1 MKRREFTK
9 LTGLSIIAIST
20 TGFINFNGKNY
31 VGDCETTSDI
41 LGPFY
46 RPESPVRDNL
56 VIKGQPGEIVEL
68 SGTVR
73 HKDCSTGYSN
83 AKVEL
88 WHCSND
94 EIYDNDSD
102 EFRYRGTTY
111 CDENG
116 HYKFTTQMPVP
127 YDAGGG
133 EVRPA
138 HFHMMFS
145 APGYQSLITQIYFE
159 GDPFLKDDP
168 STIDPRAKQRIL
180 KLSKEGEVSK
190 IIFDCNMNDQLKP
203 SIEALKSI
211 TGRYREINSGTISE
225 FFIRDGDLWIK
236 NEVFGKV
243 FTYVGKNDFEYD
255 GLPEGMYEKLHFD
268 LREDGKVFL
277 TKSTSYGNGVEKVRN
292 FDRI

>member
-20 TGFINFNGKNY
+20 TGFISFNGEYY

-46 RPESPVRDNL
+46 RPDSPVRENL
-56 VIKGQPGEIVEL
+56 VIKGMPGEIVQL
-68 SGTVR
+68 TGTVR
-73 HKDCSTGYSN
+73 HKDCVTPYAK

-94 EIYDNDSD
+94 EVYDNDSED
-102 EFRYRGTTY
+102 FRYRGTTY
-111 CDENG
+111 CDEKGN
-116 HYKFTTQMPVP
+116 YKFLTQMPVP

-133 EVRPA
+133 EIRPA

-159 GDPFLKDDP
+159 GDKYLDKDP
-168 STIDPRAKQRIL
+168 SSSNSRAKNRIL
-180 KLSKEGEVSK
+180 KFQKEGDVHK
-190 IIFDCNMNDQLKP
+190 IVFDCNMNDKLKP
-203 SIEALKSI
+203 TDEALKSLVGTYKNI
-211 TGRYREINSGTISE
+211 ETGEISE
-225 FFIRDGDLWIK
+225 YFSRDGDLWVK
-236 NEVFGKV
+236 NDIFGKV
-243 FTYVGKNDFEYD
+243 YNYVDKNEFEYG

-268 LREDGKVFL
+268 LKPEGEVVLKKSVSYGDGKEIIKTFMRV
-277 TKSTSYGNGVEKVRN
+277 
-292 FDRI
+292 

>member
-20 TGFINFNGKNY
+20 SGFIRFDGEGY

-46 RPESPVRDNL
+46 RPDSPLRENL
-56 VIKGQPGEIVEL
+56 VIKDMPGEIVEL

-73 HKDCSTGYSN
+73 HKDCITPYAN

-94 EIYDNDSD
+94 EVYDNESE

-111 CDENG
+111 CDKKGN
-116 HYKFTTQMPVP
+116 YKFLTQMPVP
-127 YDAGGG
+127 YDVGGG

-159 GDPFLKDDP
+159 GDKYLDKDP
-168 STIDPRAKQRIL
+168 SSSNPRAKNRVL
-180 KLSKEGEVSK
+180 KLEKQGEVYK
-190 IIFDCNMNDQLKP
+190 IVFDCNMNDKLKP
-203 SIEALKSI
+203 TDAALNSLVGKYKNLE
-211 TGRYREINSGTISE
+211 TGEIIE
-225 FFIRDGDLWIK
+225 FFAKDGDLWVK

-243 FTYVGKNDFEYD
+243 FTYTGKNSFEYG
-255 GLPEGMYEKLHFD
+255 GLPQGMYEKLYFD
-268 LREDGKVFL
+268 LKPEGKVL
-277 TKSTSYGNGVEKVRN
+277 LKKSVSYGEGKEVVKTFLRT
-292 FDRI
+292 

>member
-20 TGFINFNGKNY
+20 TGWISFNGKSY

-46 RPESPVRDNL
+46 RPDSPVRDNL

-73 HKDCSTGYSN
+73 HKDCSTGYKN

-94 EIYDNDSD
+94 EVYDNDSD

-116 HYKFTTQMPVP
+116 HYKFLTQMPVP

-133 EVRPA
+133 EIRPA
-138 HFHMMFS
+138 HFHMMIS

-159 GDPFLKDDP
+159 GDPYLSSDP
-168 STIDPRAKQRIL
+168 STNNPKAKQRIL
-180 KLSKEGEVSK
+180 KLEKEEGVSR
-190 IIFDCNMNDQLKP
+190 IVFDCNMNDKLKP
-203 SIEALKSI
+203 SITALEKI
-211 TGRYREINSGTISE
+211 TGTYRDEDSGEISE
-225 FFIRDGDLWIK
+225 FFTRGGDLWVK

-243 FTYVGKNDFEYD
+243 YSYSGKNDFEYG
-255 GLPEGMYEKLHFD
+255 GLPDNMFERLHFD
-268 LREDGKVFL
+268 LNTEGNVLL
-277 TKSTSYGNGVEKVRN
+277 TTSISHGNGDVKVKKLVK
-292 FDRI
+292 I

>member
-20 TGFINFNGKNY
+20 TGFISFNGENY

-46 RPESPVRDNL
+46 RPDSPVRENL
-56 VIKGQPGEIVEL
+56 VIKGMPGELVEL
-68 SGTVR
+68 SGKVR
-73 HKDCSTGYSN
+73 HKDCSTPYSK

-94 EIYDNDSD
+94 EVYDNESE

-111 CDENG
+111 SDENG
-116 HYKFTTQMPVP
+116 NYRFITQMPVP

-133 EVRPA
+133 EIRPA
-138 HFHMMFS
+138 HFHMMIS

-159 GDPFLKDDP
+159 GDKYLDKDP
-168 STIDPRAKQRIL
+168 SSSNPRAKNRIL
-180 KLSKEGEVSK
+180 KLEKEGEVHK
-190 IIFDCNMNDQLKP
+190 IVFDCNMNDKLKP
-203 SIEALKSI
+203 TDAALNSLIGKYKNIEN
-211 TGRYREINSGTISE
+211 GEVSE
-225 FFIRDGDLWIK
+225 FFTRDGDLWVK

-243 FTYVGKNDFEYD
+243 YTYLGKNEFEYG
-255 GLPEGMYEKLHFD
+255 GLPEGMYEKLYFELKPEGEILLKKSVSHG
-268 LREDGKVFL
+268 EGK
-277 TKSTSYGNGVEKVRN
+277 EMVRT
-292 FDRI
+292 FIRI

>member
-20 TGFINFNGKNY
+20 SGFVSFNGENY

-46 RPESPVRDNL
+46 RPDSPVRENL
-56 VIKGQPGEIVEL
+56 IIKGMPGAVVEL
-68 SGTVR
+68 SGKVR
-73 HKDCSTGYSN
+73 HKDCRTPYAR

-94 EIYDNDSD
+94 EVYDNESE

-111 CDENG
+111 CDEDG
-116 HYKFTTQMPVP
+116 KYKFLTQMPVP

-133 EVRPA
+133 EIRPA

-159 GDPFLKDDP
+159 GDKYLDKDR
-168 STIDPRAKQRIL
+168 STISPRAKNRIL
-180 KLSKEGEVSK
+180 KLQKEGDVHK
-190 IIFDCNMNDQLKP
+190 IVFDCNMNDKLKP
-203 SIEALKSI
+203 TDTALNSLVGKYKNIE
-211 TGRYREINSGTISE
+211 TGEEREYFS
-225 FFIRDGDLWIK
+225 RDGDLWVK

-243 FTYVGKNDFEYD
+243 FAYTGKNSFEYG
-255 GLPEGMYEKLHFD
+255 GLPDGMYEKLDFE
-268 LREDGKVFL
+268 LKPEGEVVLKQSVSYGDGKEV
-277 TKSTSYGNGVEKVRN
+277 TKTYIRS
-292 FDRI
+292 